1 MEVVEFLAS
10 YQARRRMVEY
20 LNHNDIWAGD
30 DLDDILLTARTVQNW
45 KRLEIIRKRKNKE
58 QNSQDSD

>member
-30 DLDDILLTARTVQNW
+30 DLDDILLSIQDRTE
-45 KRLEIIRKRKNKE
+45 LEKIGN
-58 QNSQDSD
+58 N